1 MEAVDLSWQP
11 IDTAPKD
18 GRWVLL
24 RGGFDAGWYG
34 PDVKHPV
41 VAAFWEPL
49 PNQELVFDD
58 GDDPSKDVW
67 IDGHWRYAW
76 WEGGWRSKWAKP
88 VEWMELP
95 E

>member
-1 MEAVDLSWQP
+1 MSWQP

-24 RGGFDAGWYG
+24 RGGFDAGWYDNA
-34 PDVKHPV
+34 PIKQPV
-41 VAAFWEPL
+41 IAAFWKPL
-49 PNQELVFDD
+49 ANPMRVFDKS
-58 GDDPSKDVW
+58 DDDTKDTW
-67 IDGHWRYAW
+67 IDGRWCYAW
-76 WEGGWRSKWAKP
+76 WDGAWRSEWAKP